1 VGSQKSA
8 SNISKRERERERER
22 EIHSSRSDAA
32 SQGSSDGAHVTC
44 SVPFSWIVRDRRRM
58 VGLEVE
64 ESGMALGIL
73 PSG

>member
-1 VGSQKSA
+1 MGGWDHKRAPATSL
-8 SNISKRERERERER
+8 RERERERL
-22 EIHSSRSDAA
+22 HSSRSDAA
-32 SQGSSDGAHVTC
+32 SQGSSDGAHGTC

-64 ESGMALGIL
+64 EGGMALGIL